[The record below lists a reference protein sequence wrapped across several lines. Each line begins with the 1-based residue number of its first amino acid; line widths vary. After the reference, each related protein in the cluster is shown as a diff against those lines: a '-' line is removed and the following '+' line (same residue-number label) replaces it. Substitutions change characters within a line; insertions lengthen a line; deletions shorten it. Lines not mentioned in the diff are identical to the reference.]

1 MGCPLVGVSHCWV
14 FSCFG
19 VSSRW
24 GVLGS
29 GCPLV
34 GVSHV
39 LGCPLIGV
47 SWSWGVLLLGFPSPL
62 VLGFVMLWGV
72 LALGCLL
79 VGMSQCWGVPC
90 FGVSCLPVS
99 HFLGCPITGFSHVFG
114 VSRCCGVSRFGVS
127 HVLGCLAFGVSPS
140 RCGSPGEPRRG
151 AYTAFMKSHRC
162 YDLIPT
168 SSKLVVFDTS
178 LQVGR
183 ERVWGC
189 FSAPVK
195 VLRPGTGRL
204 GCLRVPRPPP

>member
-1 MGCPLVGVSHCWV
+1 MGFVRFWVVLLLGCPIIGFSHVLGCPRVGVSHCWV

-19 VSSRW
+19 VSLRW

-39 LGCPLIGV
+39 LGCSLIGV

-62 VLGFVMLWGV
+62 VLGFLMLWGV

-79 VGMSQCWGVPC
+79 VGVSQCWGVPC

-114 VSRCCGVSRFGVS
+114 VSRCCGVSRFG
-127 HVLGCLAFGVSPS
+127 LPC
-140 RCGSPGEPRRG
+140 
-151 AYTAFMKSHRC
+151 
-162 YDLIPT
+162 
-168 SSKLVVFDTS
+168 
-178 LQVGR
+178 
-183 ERVWGC
+183 VWGV
-189 FSAPVK
+189 P
-195 VLRPGTGRL
+195 LT
-204 GCLRVPRPPP
+204 LRVPRGASLRRLHRLHEVPPLLRPHPHQLQARRLRHFPAGGPGAGLGLFLCPH